1 MQLPV
6 GPKEGQAVERS
17 RPYSSGAILLS
28 LLVLTSSTLIR
39 THADDSAAADPS
51 APKEIE
57 LVRLSYQN
65 Y

>member
-1 MQLPV
+1 MRLPV
-6 GPKEGQAVERS
+6 GLKEGQAVKRNL
-17 RPYSSGAILLS
+17 PYSSGAILLS